1 MNRAA
6 AACALLL
13 VAASLSPNAG
23 VEAHKGVTAR
33 HTYNADVFPIFAN
46 RCAHCHVAGGVGPM
60 SLVTYQD
67 AFPWAES
74 LRQELLNTGEG
85 GGDDYVSAAHGSL
98 TASELDVVLDWA
110 VGGTPEGDPAKAP
123 PPLPLKNVWAGTPP
137 DLVLRPTSAFTVPA
151 DTMEITHEFVLPG
164 GMARERA
171 VRAIDVLPGT
181 PSVVRDVAV
190 SIRSRDG
197 ATHLIGRWTPRQVP
211 AAVAV
216 APGTTLP
223 PGADLI
229 ARIHYKKTW
238 KYEGQALTD
247 QSALGVYFADK

>member
-1 MNRAA
+1 M
-6 AACALLL
+6 
-13 VAASLSPNAG
+13 
-23 VEAHKGVTAR
+23 TAK
-33 HTYNADVFPIFAN
+33 HTYNADVYPIFVN

-60 SLVTYQD
+60 SLVTYEE

-74 LRQELLNTGEG
+74 LRQELLNAGEG
-85 GGDDYVSAAHGSL
+85 DGDDYVRTGHDSL

-123 PPLPLKNVWAGTPP
+123 PPLTLKTEWAGKPP
-137 DLVLRPTSAFTVPA
+137 DLVLRPMAPFTMSAG
-151 DTMEITHEFVLPG
+151 TMETTHDFVLRDG
-164 GMARERA
+164 ATRERA
-171 VRAIDVLPGT
+171 VSAIDLLPGT
-181 PSVVRDVAV
+181 PSVVRDVVV
-190 SIRSRDG
+190 SIRTPDG
-197 ATHLIGRWTPRQVP
+197 AAKVIGRWTPRQIP

-247 QSALGVYFADK
+247 QSSLGIYFADK